1 MSFQKN
7 LSWMENTPEFRQA
20 WILAKNG
27 GRWEW
32 TFYTTLGHIVTK
44 ILDMDIRFTLP
55 DGTEYRPF
63 TTVWEVNSFFRISP
77 EQYSLV
83 PNRHTMDHFVSEI
96 YRKKVAPKERAVLEP
111 QSETMKDF
119 FQSNVWGMVSE
130 EDPVDRL
137 LIEIDSLSFM
147 WIQEVDSLVCA
158 DLKEWI
164 IQNCIGMWKT
174 MDDWYALPIIS
185 RNRYRV
191 NHLEKGK
198 FTEYFSDL
206 VVDLPWRRNPKN
218 SSKQMDA
225 IERKMRSLYVVDRNL
240 EDVVRKWGNTQVR
253 NTRYL

>member
-1 MSFQKN
+1 MF
-7 LSWMENTPEFRQA
+7 
-20 WILAKNG
+20 G
-27 GRWEW
+27 
-32 TFYTTLGHIVTK
+32 
-44 ILDMDIRFTLP
+44 
-55 DGTEYRPF
+55 
-63 TTVWEVNSFFRISP
+63 
-77 EQYSLV
+77 
-83 PNRHTMDHFVSEI
+83 
-96 YRKKVAPKERAVLEP
+96 
-111 QSETMKDF
+111 
-119 FQSNVWGMVSE
+119 GMVSE

-191 NHLEKGK
+191 NHLEKEK

-218 SSKQMDA
+218 SYRQMDA
-225 IERKMRSLYVVDRNL
+225 IKRKMRSLYVVDPNL